1 MLDAELVEDAG
12 DDEVHE
18 VLDSAG
24 PSIESR
30 GGRQDHDAEARQLEE
45 VLEDDRAQGRLAGD
59 EDDGPPFLEGH
70 RGRSGD
76 QVVRDA
82 RGDLGQGRAA
92 ARHDHEG
99 PEPMR
104 PGGRRRRM
112 VRASVRLATVA
123 DLDLLVR
130 HRRSMFESIATF
142 PGRDLDA
149 ADTVYRRWARTRL
162 RTRHLAGFIVEVA
175 GVPVASGCAWIMEV
189 QPHPGRPGT
198 DVVYVLSMLTEPGHR
213 GEGHATRI
221 VGAARRWAKVR
232 GISLM
237 VLHASEFGESIYRRL
252 GFERTREMRRSLV
265 PAPRR
270 SPRSS
275 RKTGRRARRS

>member
-1 MLDAELVEDAG
+1 MLHCSTRINV
-12 DDEVHE
+12 
-18 VLDSAG
+18 G
-24 PSIESR
+24 PR
-30 GGRQDHDAEARQLEE
+30 CD
-45 VLEDDRAQGRLAGD
+45 
-59 EDDGPPFLEGH
+59 
-70 RGRSGD
+70 
-76 QVVRDA
+76 
-82 RGDLGQGRAA
+82 
-92 ARHDHEG
+92 
-99 PEPMR
+99 
-104 PGGRRRRM
+104 RM

-162 RTRHLAGFIVEVA
+162 RTGHLAGFIVELA
-175 GVPVASGCAWIMEV
+175 GVSVASGCAWIMDV

-198 DVVYVLSMLTEPGHR
+198 DVVYLLSMFTEPGHR

-221 VGAARRWAKVR
+221 VRAAMRWAKVR

>member
-1 MLDAELVEDAG
+1 
-12 DDEVHE
+12 
-18 VLDSAG
+18 
-24 PSIESR
+24 
-30 GGRQDHDAEARQLEE
+30 
-45 VLEDDRAQGRLAGD
+45 
-59 EDDGPPFLEGH
+59 
-70 RGRSGD
+70 
-76 QVVRDA
+76 
-82 RGDLGQGRAA
+82 
-92 ARHDHEG
+92 
-99 PEPMR
+99 
-104 PGGRRRRM
+104 M

-130 HRRSMFESIATF
+130 HRRSMFQSIATF

-162 RTRHLAGFIVEVA
+162 RTGHLAGFIVELA
-175 GVPVASGCAWIMEV
+175 GVPVASGCAWIMDV

-198 DVVYVLSMLTEPGHR
+198 DVVYLLSMFTEPGHR

-221 VGAARRWAKVR
+221 VRAAMRWAKVR